1 METPESLGLKGSEAA
16 LAFLVSEVQHLREGL
31 TERGESLRR
40 LEEAWRIHDRQEM
53 QRVHALEDRQTAMEA
68 KQITKDDI
76 EKIWQAINALG
87 KADAAQV
94 GGWRLVREL
103 APWAAVVVAAL
114 ALAGVG
120 QNRHLINERTS
131 PPPAAHT
138 SP

>member
-1 METPESLGLKGSEAA
+1 METPESLGLKNPDQALGFLISEIR
-16 LAFLVSEVQHLREGL
+16 HLRE
-31 TERGESLRR
+31 EVSARGESLRR
-40 LEEAWRIHDRQEM
+40 LEEAWRTHDRQEM

-68 KQITKDDI
+68 RQITKDDI
-76 EKIWQAINALG
+76 KAIWEAINALG
-87 KADAAQV
+87 KADAAQI

-131 PPPAAHT
+131 SPPSEHI

>member
-1 METPESLGLKGSEAA
+1 METPESLGLKSPEAA
-16 LAFLVSEVQHLREGL
+16 LAFLVSEVQHLRNDLDG
-31 TERGESLRR
+31 RGESLRR
-40 LEEAWRIHDRQEM
+40 LEEAWRTHDRQEM
-53 QRVHALEDRQTAMEA
+53 QRVHALEKRQAAMEA
-68 KQITKDDI
+68 SLITKDDI
-76 EKIWQAINALG
+76 KAIWEAINALG

-131 PPPAAHT
+131 PPPAAHV